1 MSTDRDTR
9 RIVRSWL
16 KTEERE
22 SADRVLDA
30 VLDRLDTT
38 PQRRATWWP
47 ARRNPDMSN
56 IFRISIAAAA
66 VVAVALVGMN
76 LFAGRS
82 PGGPSVAATPSPP
95 PATSSPTAEPR
106 ILLQGA
112 EGPGTFTTVPF
123 DAETVRFTFDMPSG
137 WWGLNE
143 GAMAPIETG
152 TEGPSGAALVF
163 LQVAGLY
170 SDPCHGNAGDPD
182 VPVGTTVNEL
192 VAALDA
198 QTAYEVGA
206 PSDIEMS
213 GFRGVQIDLQLPSD
227 VDFASCGDGQFW
239 VWDGAPYAQGPG
251 NRWRVRILDVDGT
264 IAVILAE
271 DFPGTSPQVK
281 ADLESIVESME
292 IDA

>member
-16 KTEERE
+16 KTNERE

-47 ARRNPDMSN
+47 ARRYPTMNN

-76 LFAGRS
+76 LFGGRS
-82 PGGPSVAATPSPP
+82 PGGPSVAATPSPS
-95 PATSSPTAEPR
+95 ATPSPTPSAR
-106 ILLQGA
+106 LMLQGA

-123 DAETVRFTFDMPSG
+123 DGETVSFTFEMPTG
-137 WWGLNE
+137 WRAGGEAVAL
-143 GAMAPIETG
+143 PIEIG
-152 TEGPSGAALVF
+152 PEGPTGAGLVF

-170 SDPCHGNAGDPD
+170 SDPCHGNEGDPD
-182 VPVGTTVNEL
+182 VPVGSSADDL
-192 VAALDA
+192 VAALVA
-198 QTAYEVGA
+198 QSAYEVST
-206 PSDIEMS
+206 PSDIEMG

-227 VDFASCGDGQFW
+227 LDFASCQEGQFW
-239 VWDGAPYAQGPG
+239 VWDAAPYAQGPA
-251 NRWRVRILDVDGT
+251 NRWRLWILDVDGT
-264 IAVILAE
+264 TAVILAE
-271 DFPGTSPQVK
+271 DFPGTAPQLK
-281 ADLESIVESME
+281 ADLQSM
-292 IDA
+292 IQSMKVDA